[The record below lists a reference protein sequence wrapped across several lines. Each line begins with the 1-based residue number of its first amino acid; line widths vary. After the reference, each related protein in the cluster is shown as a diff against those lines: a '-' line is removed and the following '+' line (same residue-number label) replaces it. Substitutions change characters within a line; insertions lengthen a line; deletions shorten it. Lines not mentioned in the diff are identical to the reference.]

1 MIFFKNIFRL
11 VRHTA
16 QALNI
21 LSGVCILAMMT
32 LTCADVLLR
41 LFRYPIPG
49 TYEMVGFFGALAA
62 SFALAKTS
70 LERGHIA
77 VGFLIDRLPDGVQA
91 QVDRI
96 NTLILSILFG
106 MIAWYSVIEAQASRR
121 NQEVSMTLQVPIY
134 PFITGIAA
142 GFAMLFLISV
152 LRLVL
157 SFERSDEDGPR

>member
-1 MIFFKNIFRL
+1 MVFLKNIFRL

-21 LSGVCILAMMT
+21 LSGLCVVAMMT
-32 LTCADVLLR
+32 LTCADVVLR

-49 TYEMVGFFGALAA
+49 TYELVGFLGALAA

-77 VGFLIDRLPDGVQA
+77 VGFLIERLPDGIRT

-96 NTLILSILFG
+96 NNLILSGLFG
-106 MIAWYSVIEAQASRR
+106 MIAWHALIEAHTSRH
-121 NQEVSMTLQVPIY
+121 NQEVSMTLQMPIH
-134 PFITGIAA
+134 PFINGIAA
-142 GFAMLFLISV
+142 GFSILFLISV

-157 SFERSDEDGPR
+157 SFERSDDDGPR